1 MITPKANEKGIV
13 LYFYA
18 EPSIDKKLIGDPLR
32 LRQVLLNLLSNAVKF
47 TTKGGIV
54 KILATIIGWPQDNI
68 TIHFEIKD
76 SGIGMTPEQL
86 DKISQPFMQADTAT
100 TRKYGGTGLGL
111 AISKNIIELMGGTLK
126 AESMLG
132 ICSKFGFE
140 LTFDTQELTEDALE
154 KTLTD
159 SAIYKPQFDGEI
171 LICEDNL
178 MNQQVLCE
186 HLERVGLKSDVAE
199 DGKEGFNI
207 VRRRYNK
214 GEKPYDLIF
223 MDIYMPIMDG
233 IEAASLINKINTG
246 TPIIAMTENVMSHDK
261 DLYLNSGM
269 KDCIAKPF
277 RLQELLS
284 CLLKYLP
291 PEKWKTEN
299 IADNNLYNE
308 KQKFTRMV
316 NFFNNNKVR
325 YSEIT
330 NALNS
335 GDIKQAHRLVHT
347 LKSNAEIIG
356 KIGLQKA
363 AMDMEDLLKDGENLV
378 TQEFLA
384 TLETELTAVLN
395 DLEPLVTGKTEPEG
409 PVKPLNEEEVRDLF
423 ATLKP
428 LLERNNPE
436 CLKYIDAIRRIPGDG
451 PFSTGPLILKLI
463 QQMKNLDF
471 SLALETLNEQMANN
485 RN

>member
-1 MITPKANEKGIV
+1 M
-13 LYFYA
+13 
-18 EPSIDKKLIGDPLR
+18 S
-32 LRQVLLNLLSNAVKF
+32 
-47 TTKGGIV
+47 
-54 KILATIIGWPQDNI
+54 
-68 TIHFEIKD
+68 
-76 SGIGMTPEQL
+76 PEQL
-86 DKISQPFMQADTAT
+86 EKISQPFMQADTAT

-111 AISKNIIELMGGTLK
+111 VISRNIIELMGGKLK

-132 ICSKFGFE
+132 IGSKFSFE
-140 LTFDTQELTEDALE
+140 LTFNTQELTEDALE

-159 SAIYKPQFDGEI
+159 SAVYRPQFDGEI

-207 VRRRYNK
+207 VRRRHNK

-233 IEAASLINKINTG
+233 IEAASMINKLNTG
-246 TPIIAMTENVMSHDK
+246 TPIIAMTANVMSHDK

-269 KDCIAKPF
+269 KDIIAKPF

-284 CLLKYLP
+284 CLLKYFP
-291 PEKWKTEN
+291 PEKWKAER
-299 IADNNLYNE
+299 IAENNLYNE
-308 KQKFTRMV
+308 KQKFSRMV
-316 NFFNNNKVR
+316 NFVNNNKNR
-325 YSEIT
+325 YSDFIT
-330 NALNS
+330 ALSS
-335 GDIKQAHRLVHT
+335 GDIKQAHRLAHT

-356 KIGLQKA
+356 KAGLQKA
-363 AMDMEDLLKDGENLV
+363 AMDLEDLLKDGENLV
-378 TQEFLA
+378 TQEFL
-384 TLETELTAVLN
+384 TILETELGAVLRE
-395 DLEPLVTGKTEPEG
+395 LEPLVAGKTEPES
-409 PVKPLNEEEVRDLF
+409 PVKPLSEEEERDLL

-451 PFSTGPLILKLI
+451 LLSKGPEVKGPLVIKLI
-463 QQMKNLDF
+463 HQMENFDF
-471 SLALETLNEQMANN
+471 SLALETLNEL
-485 RN
+485 